1 VDRLS
6 TLLSQFGVRA
16 NLFYNGKLCGMAGKS
31 DGCWRTSLF
40 ADKKTGAVMAPVFVY
55 SAT

>member
-1 VDRLS
+1 MDRLS
-6 TLLSQFGVRA
+6 MLLSQFGVRE

-31 DGCWRTSLF
+31 DGCWRASLF